1 MSLESRIAT
10 ILATSYNTGEW
21 IKDDTLKGG
30 LILHAKAYPDYRV
43 VLAVRTP
50 NGASPFEARDV
61 AKACPFPS
69 HPPEKI
75 NKSGYRGYRIREK
88 TKAELEAEQNALL
101 EHQATQSVES
111 ERSNYETKLHFASR
125 EVSPRVALESDFVRR
140 AMLEFG
146 FCSIED
152 TWVGVSGGW
161 TAPEALAKFR
171 LDAARAPP
179 ELLDFVRDRSALQ
192 LYHFV
197 F

>member
-1 MSLESRIAT
+1 MSLESRIAV
-10 ILATSYNTGEW
+10 ILAQSYNTGEW
-21 IKDDTLKGG
+21 TQNRLEGG
-30 LILHAKAYPDYRV
+30 LILHAKAYSDYRV

-50 NGASPFEARDV
+50 NGASEVEAKVV

-69 HPPEKI
+69 HPPEKVA
-75 NKSGYRGYRIREK
+75 KSGYRGYKIREK
-88 TKAELEAEQNALL
+88 TKAELEAEQTALL

-111 ERSNYETKLHFASR
+111 ERSSYETKQHFASR
-125 EVSPRVALESDFVRR
+125 AISPRIALESDFVRR

-146 FCSIED
+146 FCSLED
-152 TWVGVSGGW
+152 AWVGVSGGW
-161 TAPEALAKFR
+161 TAPEALDKFR

-179 ELLDFVRDRSALQ
+179 ELLDFVRDKSALQ

>member
-1 MSLESRIAT
+1 MSLETRINA
-10 ILATSYNTGEW
+10 ILATAYNTGEW
-21 IKDDTLKGG
+21 AEDKTLKGG
-30 LILHAKAYPDYRV
+30 LELYAKAYLDHSV

-50 NGASPFEARDV
+50 NGASLIEAQTV

-75 NKSGYRGYRIREK
+75 FQNLHRGYRIREK
-88 TKAELEAEQNALL
+88 GKSELEAEQTTLL

-111 ERSNYETKLHFASR
+111 ERSRYENKQHFASR
-125 EVSPRVALESDFVRR
+125 VVSPRVALESDFVRR

-146 FCSIED
+146 FYLLED
-152 TWVGVSGGW
+152 AWSGVSGGW
-161 TAPEALAKFR
+161 TAPEALDKFR
-171 LDAARAPP
+171 SDAARASP